1 MIYCFRLFKGE
12 AGLRV
17 HQYKIA
23 ECVDNIKKAKMGKGR
38 KEVWIVP
45 SKEQRSPWENV
56 IVTKEI
62 YLGLHGPST
71 TEKNLSCRTK

>member
-1 MIYCFRLFKGE
+1 MFKGE

-17 HQYKIA
+17 HQYKTA

-45 SKEQRSPWENV
+45 SKEQRSPWENN

-62 YLGLHGPST
+62 FLGVYGLTAREDNIVKSY
-71 TEKNLSCRTK
+71 